1 MNVFKILFSASC
13 ALLVYITI
21 SVVCGQDGI
30 LAYNQLEEHKIV
42 LAQNYS
48 ELSDMN
54 SQLLI
59 DTQSLKEDKTVL
71 SAYAKKMGFVNDG
84 EVLVKISGVADTP
97 VFVYNAGSKVLRPQ
111 IMFVPDQLAKIIGI
125 VIFISMY
132 GFSLLF
138 QLKKSFKS
146 YDPQKVQA

>member
-1 MNVFKILFSASC
+1 MNGFKLLFSASC

-21 SVVCGQDGI
+21 SIVCGQDGI

-42 LAQNYS
+42 LAQNFSQLS
-48 ELSDMN
+48 ETN
-54 SQLLI
+54 SQLKI
-59 DTQSLKEDKTVL
+59 DTQALKEDHTVL

-111 IMFVPDQLAKIIGI
+111 ILYVPDQLAKIVSI
-125 VIFISMY
+125 VIFLGMY
-132 GFSLLF
+132 GVSLLL
-138 QLKKSFKS
+138 QLKKSVKS
-146 YDPQKVQA
+146 YDTQKVQA